1 MDKPEIVVG
10 VCGGI
15 AAYKTAF
22 LVSKLAQHGYGV
34 TAVLTSAARQ
44 FIGSATF
51 AALTGRPVATRMFA
65 SQAFPLGAHIEL
77 AERAKLFV
85 IAPATARFMAQ
96 AAQGDA
102 ADLLSTLYLCCR
114 APVLIAPA
122 MNSRM
127 WEQPAV
133 QRNVNQL
140 KTDGVHVIDPESG
153 WLSCRQ
159 HGAGRMA
166 EPEAILA
173 QIEKILPLKS

>member
-1 MDKPEIVVG
+1 
-10 VCGGI
+10 
-15 AAYKTAF
+15 
-22 LVSKLAQHGYGV
+22 
-34 TAVLTSAARQ
+34 
-44 FIGSATF
+44 
-51 AALTGRPVATRMFA
+51 
-65 SQAFPLGAHIEL
+65 
-77 AERAKLFV
+77 
-85 IAPATARFMAQ
+85 
-96 AAQGDA
+96 
-102 ADLLSTLYLCCR
+102 
-114 APVLIAPA
+114 